1 MVDVVAKVQ
10 QILAAAYGVERRLAG
25 TSNLALVPALTDV
38 RTQLSG
44 LVYRGFVTA
53 TGYRRLPDLVRYL
66 RAVEHRLDKLPGNL
80 ARDREWMGKV
90 ETVQE
95 EYRDLLATVPPDGPP
110 GDALGEIRWMIEELR
125 VSYFAQTIR
134 TAHPVSDTRIYR
146 AMDQIA
152 P

>member
-1 MVDVVAKVQ
+1 AGFERLHETVRAGLVDTVVDVVAKVQ

-66 RAVEHRLDKLPGNL
+66 RAVEHRLDELPGNL
-80 ARDREWMGKV
+80 ARDREWLGKV

-95 EYRDLLATVPPDGPP
+95 EYRDLLATVPPD
-110 GDALGEIRWMIEELR
+110 DALGEIRWMIEELR
-125 VSYFAQTIR
+125 VSYFAQTI
-134 TAHPVSDTRIYR
+134 
-146 AMDQIA
+146 
-152 P
+152 

>member
-1 MVDVVAKVQ
+1 
-10 QILAAAYGVERRLAG
+10 
-25 TSNLALVPALTDV
+25 VPALTDV

-125 VSYFAQTIR
+125 VSYLAQTIR
-134 TAHPVSDTRIYR
+134 SAHPVSDTPPYR
-146 AMDQIA
+146 PMDQPA